1 MKMTKF
7 GLGME
12 LFQFSR
18 ELAVFGILVSIIGV
32 IGGIALIVYAH
43 IASSS
48 LSPKLFYGAGAVI
61 LIIMLPY
68 LAMWITLNIKA
79 SNEDIFGIERIG
91 KVHSYFTGSLEIIGM
106 IIYTGKE
113 IEMARYDQ
121 GDGSGIGFVIGVICW
136 PVFLYIIFLKIHG
149 VRVEKNK
156 LLGAYIG
163 FRYVLF
169 ILYMAGLIILS
180 ATTGNFA
187 WIEFIVGS
195 SFFILD
201 TGLPVILHSI
211 RVDRENTAK
220 IGTEIS
226 TSSSSLA
233 SSSSA
238 TASAI

>member
-1 MKMTKF
+1 MTKF

-18 ELAVFGILVSIIGV
+18 ELAVFGILVSILGV
-32 IGGIALIVYAH
+32 IGGIALIVHAH

-68 LAMWITLNIKA
+68 LAMWITLKIKA
-79 SNEDIFGIERIG
+79 SKEDILGIERIG
-91 KVHSYFTGSLEIIGM
+91 KVYSYFSGSLEIIGM
-106 IIYTGKE
+106 IIYFGMV

-121 GDGSGIGFVIGVICW
+121 AGIGFLVGVICW
-136 PVFLYIIFLKIHG
+136 LVHLYFIFLKIHG

-211 RVDRENTAK
+211 RVDRENTAV

-226 TSSSSLA
+226 TSSSTLA